1 MMMETT
7 AAAHRIW
14 FIVSSKL
21 SMTSSQRDL
30 MCGGGKLFSPK
41 VSMRDWKSFSSPV
54 IPKRR
59 SVFRAVAK
67 ASMP

>member
-1 MMMETT
+1 
-7 AAAHRIW
+7 
-14 FIVSSKL
+14 L

-41 VSMRDWKSFSSPV
+41 VSMRDRKSFSSPV